1 MQENYQSC
9 ELVAVLKELTENLMW
24 MSETDAPIQ
33 VFCWE
38 NGGVIRSNEQLL
50 EQTQHSKST
59 PVEVVEVD
67 QFFSPAVTEQDWFEE
82 EERETA
88 AKYRVLL
95 STLKAHLTDLKVY
108 RVGSVEID
116 VYVVGLSEENVI
128 GIATQIV
135 ET

>member
-9 ELVAVLKELTENLMW
+9 ELVTVLKELTENLMW

-33 VFCWE
+33 VFCWK
-38 NGGVIRSNEQLL
+38 NGGVIPSNEQLL
-50 EQTQHSKST
+50 EQTQHSKTT

-67 QFFSPAVTEQDWFEE
+67 QFFAPVVTEQDWFEE

-88 AKYRVLL
+88 AKYRALL
-95 STLKAHLTDLKVY
+95 SILREHLTDLKVY
-108 RVGSVEID
+108 RVGAVEID

-128 GIATQIV
+128 GIATQVV